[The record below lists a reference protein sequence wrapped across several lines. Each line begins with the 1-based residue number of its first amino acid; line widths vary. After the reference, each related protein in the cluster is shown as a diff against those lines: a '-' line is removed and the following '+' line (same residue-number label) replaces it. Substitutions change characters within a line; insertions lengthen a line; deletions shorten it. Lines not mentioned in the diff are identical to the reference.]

1 MLKTCLGFKDDSD
14 DATTDYIT
22 SINSGT
28 SQLSNMQPMT
38 VSGIYALVTL
48 MGLHLF
54 DPSDHQK
61 AYKELLTY
69 IDQGNFLKIEQ
80 VQHILIKHS
89 LARSVRERGFCV
101 HSCL

>member
-1 MLKTCLGFKDDSD
+1 MHLRDWIFEELGPP
-14 DATTDYIT
+14 Y
-22 SINSGT
+22 
-28 SQLSNMQPMT
+28 MT
-38 VSGIYALVTL
+38 VPDVYAPVTL
-48 MGLHLF
+48 MDLYLSEAF
-54 DPSDHQK
+54 DHQK